1 MDKKS
6 VSLKSVVWICTVV
19 CLITLLGC
27 ATTQDVGRVQWELN
41 ELRLE
46 IKEIKR
52 KTRSLEARLPG
63 LHQQGQI
70 NKKIK
75 GLEDSQKATAKA
87 VSDLLIK
94 IQDLSADVQNLTGRV
109 EETHYLSEK
118 SLKEVTEERQRLVTQ
133 IKELELAVDK
143 LKKRLAKLEVTYAS
157 LERTKQKTGKI
168 EKKKPLKPDVKD
180 VYMAGYKAFKE
191 GNTKEAREK
200 FMSVLR
206 DYPENEYSD
215 NARFWIA
222 ESYYRDGNYED
233 AILAY
238 EELFKKNP
246 DSDKI
251 PGAMLKQGLAFYEL
265 KDEKTGRIILERL
278 IERFP
283 NSEAAKIA
291 RKKLRESAPLKTKK

>member
-1 MDKKS
+1 
-6 VSLKSVVWICTVV
+6 L
-19 CLITLLGC
+19 CLFVLLGC

-46 IKEIKR
+46 IKKIKR

-63 LHQQGQI
+63 LDQQGQI
-70 NKKIK
+70 DKKLE

-94 IQDLSADVQNLTGRV
+94 VQDLSADVQNLTGRL
-109 EETHYLSEK
+109 EETRYLSEK
-118 SLKEVTEERQRLVTQ
+118 GLKEITEDRQMLVAQ
-133 IKELELAVDK
+133 IKELELAVDE
-143 LKKRLAKLEVTYAS
+143 LKKRLFKLETTYAS
-157 LERTKQKTGKI
+157 LERAKQESGKV
-168 EKKKPLKPDVKD
+168 EKKRPLKPDVKD
-180 VYMAGYKAFKE
+180 VYMVGYKAFKE
-191 GNTKEAREK
+191 GNTKKAREK

-222 ESYYRDGNYED
+222 ESYYKDGNYED

-246 DSDKI
+246 NSDKI

-278 IERFP
+278 IEKFP
-283 NSEAAKIA
+283 DSEAAKTA
-291 RKKLRESAPLKTKK
+291 QKKLRESTPSKTKKYE